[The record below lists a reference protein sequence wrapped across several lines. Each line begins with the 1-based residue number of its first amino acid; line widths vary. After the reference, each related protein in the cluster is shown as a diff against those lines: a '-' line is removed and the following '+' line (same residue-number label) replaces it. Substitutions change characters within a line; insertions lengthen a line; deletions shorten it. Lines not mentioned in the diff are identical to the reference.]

1 MPLKRKKN
9 SGNKAAASV
18 SAAGSDDSRSAESV
32 TAVVVDLAAV
42 RRKKAVAATQDIS
55 PAAEGLRLVQAFL
68 KIPDPVKR
76 AELIRM
82 VEDYVR
88 RAR

>member
-1 MPLKRKKN
+1 MTLKNKKN
-9 SGNKAAASV
+9 LGNKAAALLSV
-18 SAAGSDDSRSAESV
+18 AGSAETP
-32 TAVVVDLAAV
+32 TAVVVDLAA
-42 RRKKAVAATQDIS
+42 RRKKIPAQDIS

-68 KIPDPVKR
+68 NIPDPVKR

-82 VEDYVR
+82 AEDYVR

>member
-1 MPLKRKKN
+1 MTPKNKKN
-9 SGNKAAASV
+9 LGNKAAESF
-18 SAAGSDDSRSAESV
+18 SGSRNNRSDEV
-32 TAVVVDLAAV
+32 RTAVVDLAAS
-42 RRKKAVAATQDIS
+42 RRKTQAQDIS

-82 VEDYVR
+82 AEDYVR

>member
-1 MPLKRKKN
+1 MTSRNKKYL
-9 SGNKAAASV
+9 GNKATAP
-18 SAAGSDDSRSAESV
+18 GSV
-32 TAVVVDLAAV
+32 TAAESAPAHRAQSAVVVELMASRA
-42 RRKKAVAATQDIS
+42 KAPAQDFS

-68 KIPDPVKR
+68 QIPDPLKR

-82 VEDYVR
+82 AEEYVR